1 MLGPRRAFQR
11 KFREGTMKDVTLSVS
26 GMKCDGCVESVRD
39 ALEDVAGVERVE
51 VSLDRGE
58 ARVTAGDGTDEDALA
73 TAVEEAGYS
82 VESAA

>member
-1 MLGPRRAFQR
+1 MR
-11 KFREGTMKDVTLSVS
+11 DVTLTVS

-39 ALEDVAGVERVE
+39 ALEDVAGVESVE

-58 ARVTAGDGTDEDALA
+58 ARVTAAEEASEA
-73 TAVEEAGYS
+73 AMSAAVEEAGYS